1 MILNVIS
8 TIWGLSLLYRRV
20 PVQVGENLWV
30 ISETL
35 QGIRGIEEVAIYDP
49 KDLKKLLVVGAAI
62 CDHREE
68 GLQKSLIKVEL
79 LSFLAPNQ
87 VIL

>member
-1 MILNVIS
+1 M
-8 TIWGLSLLYRRV
+8 
-20 PVQVGENLWV
+20 QVGENLWV
-30 ISETL
+30 TPETL
-35 QGIRGIEEVAIYDP
+35 QSLWRIEEVAIYDP
-49 KDLKKLLVVGAAI
+49 KDLKKLLVVGAGI

-79 LSFLAPNQ
+79 LSFLAPDQ

>member
-1 MILNVIS
+1 MKVC
-8 TIWGLSLLYRRV
+8 
-20 PVQVGENLWV
+20 ENLWV
-30 ISETL
+30 TPETL
-35 QGIRGIEEVAIYDP
+35 QGFGGIEEVAIYDA
-49 KDLKKLLVVGAAI
+49 KDLKKLLVVGAGI

-79 LSFLAPNQ
+79 LSFLAPDQ